1 MGLVVF
7 GSVNVDVTAYAARLP
22 APGQTL
28 HGDSYAIA
36 LGGKGANQA
45 VALARLGA
53 PVELVGRTGRDAFGA
68 LARERLAG
76 FGVGTAHLA
85 EDAEEPT
92 GIALI
97 GVARD
102 GQNAITVVG
111 GANMAVTDAD
121 AGRAGAVLDKAAAL
135 LIQLEVPLPAALAA
149 ARRVRARGGLV
160 ILDPAPAPDA
170 AFDGDVWAAIDC
182 VTPNESETEA
192 LVGIR
197 PLDPASALRAAAAL
211 TARGAGSAVVK
222 MGAAGACWRTAGGE
236 GHVPA
241 PKVVA
246 IDTVAAGD
254 CFNAG
259 LALALSDG
267 RAMGEAVRFA
277 CACGALATT
286 RRGASDA
293 APSRAEVEALLRAGW

>member
-1 MGLVVF
+1 MSLVVF

-22 APGQTL
+22 AAGETV

-53 PVELVGRTGRDAFGA
+53 PVELIGRTGRDAFGA
-68 LARERLAG
+68 LARARLAG

-85 EDAEEPT
+85 EDADAPT

-97 GVARD
+97 GVAQD

-111 GANMAVTDAD
+111 GANMAVSAAD
-121 AGRAGAVLDKAAAL
+121 AGGAGKLLDGAAAL
-135 LIQLEVPLPAALAA
+135 LIQLEVPLAAALAA
-149 ARRVRARGGLV
+149 ARRVRAGGGLV
-160 ILDPAPAPDA
+160 ILDPAPAPGS
-170 AFDGDVWAAIDC
+170 AFDGDVWAAVDC
-182 VTPNESETEA
+182 VTPNETETAA

-197 PLDPASALRAAAAL
+197 PVDPETAAEAAAAL
-211 TARGAGSAVVK
+211 MACGARSAVVK
-222 MGAAGACWRTAGGE
+222 MGAAGAYWATGSGE

-241 PKVVA
+241 PTVVA

-259 LALALSDG
+259 LALALTG
-267 RAMGEAVRFA
+267 GQGMGEAVRFA

-286 RRGASDA
+286 RRGAADA
-293 APSRAEVEALLRAGW
+293 APTRSEVEALLRAGW